1 MKNFILFLLTS
12 ILFFSCKKEGD
23 SIKNVS
29 PKIEQIKSMSN
40 ASERI
45 VAFNMLTDEEKAT
58 IWKSHLSDVLKEYSL
73 NSRQRDLL
81 NETIKIVTSELY
93 NKKTKANYSGAL
105 SILAFKAQKE
115 FLRLDYARIF
125 YTLNKKGTP
134 TSDFENPK
142 GDCKC
147 SSNFYCLL
155 SNFTVCNTV
164 NSCNQT
170 ETGCGIL
177 QTGSCTGICGNS

>member
-1 MKNFILFLLTS
+1 MKNFIFLSL
-12 ILFFSCKKEGD
+12 IVLLFSCKKEVG
-23 SIKNVS
+23 SITENNS
-29 PKIEQIKSMSN
+29 KIEQINSMTNTS
-40 ASERI
+40 ARI

-58 IWKSHLSDVLKEYSL
+58 TWKSHLSDALKEYPL

-93 NKKTKANYSGAL
+93 NKKTKDNYNGSL
-105 SILAFKAQKE
+105 SILAFKAQQE
-115 FLRLDYARIF
+115 FSRLDYARIF
-125 YTLNKKGTP
+125 HSLNKKDSP
-134 TSDFENPK
+134 TSDFEDPR

-147 SSNFYCLL
+147 ASNLYCLL
-155 SNFTVCNTV
+155 NNFTVCNTV

-177 QTGSCTGICGNS
+177 GTGSCTGICGNN